1 MFVMGGNIRPS
12 EALASRTVGYW
23 LCRLETGGM
32 YGDPAGHRR
41 GETIMMDIEESL
53 KALRDAGFAAWKDK
67 GHIKVWS
74 LVNGEWKTTLIM
86 SGKEAD
92 QFIKDRS

>member
-1 MFVMGGNIRPS
+1 
-12 EALASRTVGYW
+12 
-23 LCRLETGGM
+23 
-32 YGDPAGHRR
+32 
-41 GETIMMDIEESL
+41 MMDIEESL